1 MQTEI
6 KELQKSLPEKEAKL
20 VYMAG
25 ILHDWSTWFKTT
37 SKSTIYNC
45 NCLQQNTLIFFA
57 GFPITKA
64 SSTSK
69 SNSCEKEIKLKCT
82 WNYTE
87 LII

>member
-1 MQTEI
+1 MTD
-6 KELQKSLPEKEAKL
+6 
-20 VYMAG
+20 
-25 ILHDWSTWFKTT
+25 LHDLKPQA

-69 SNSCEKEIKLKCT
+69 SNSCEKKSNYNILEIT
-82 WNYTE
+82 QN
-87 LII
+87 